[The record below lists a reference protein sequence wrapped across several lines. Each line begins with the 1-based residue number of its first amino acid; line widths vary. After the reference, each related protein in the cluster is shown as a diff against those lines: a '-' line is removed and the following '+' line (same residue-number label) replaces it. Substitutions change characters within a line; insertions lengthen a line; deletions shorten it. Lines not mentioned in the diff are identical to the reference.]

1 LSKRYDA
8 IVVGAGPVGSY
19 AAYRLACLGY
29 KVAVF
34 DQREEIDGKDCC
46 TGIVGKDCLDLLPI
60 ERDAVRVEARGA
72 SLFSPSGKM
81 LSVRKDTVQA
91 YVMDR
96 KLLDQGVAQRARKEG
111 VEYVLPARVE
121 DLRLA
126 DHGISALVNRG
137 GTSTECSARVAVV
150 ATGFG
155 SFPARTLGLRRTED
169 FVLGAQAPV
178 GLNFAHDVEV
188 YFGHTIA
195 PGFFAWLV
203 PTSDNTGLVGLLAR
217 HHPRDYLKSLL
228 ERLHAEGK
236 ITEPDGEI
244 ASGGI
249 PLKPL
254 PKCCAE
260 RAVVVGDA
268 AGQAKPTTGGGIYY
282 GLLSADMAV
291 DTIYEAVS
299 HNDLSA
305 KSLSR
310 YDAKWRKLL
319 IRELQLGYLAR
330 RVYENL
336 TDAQIDHVFEVARSN
351 GVLQDLLASPDA
363 AFDWHGAA
371 ILGAMKHSTFRKAI
385 WAMARSIAGP

>member
-1 LSKRYDA
+1 MSERYDA

-19 AAYRLACLGY
+19 AAYKLACLGY

-46 TGIVGKDCLDLLPI
+46 TGIVGRECLDLLPI
-60 ERDAVRVEARGA
+60 EADAVCVEARGA

-121 DLRLA
+121 DMRLA
-126 DHGISALVNRG
+126 DHSIIATANRG
-137 GTSTECSARVAVV
+137 GISTEYSARVAII

-155 SFPARTLGLRRTED
+155 SFPARTLGLRRVED

-178 GLNFAHDVEV
+178 GLSFPHEVEV
-188 YFGHTIA
+188 YFGHTVA

-203 PTSDNTGLVGLLAR
+203 PTSENTGLVGLLAR
-217 HHPRDYLKSLL
+217 HHPREYLEKLL
-228 ERLHAEGK
+228 HKLHAEGK
-236 ITEPDGEI
+236 ITDADGEI
-244 ASGGI
+244 AFGGI

-282 GLLSADMAV
+282 GLLSAGMAV
-291 DTIYEAVS
+291 DTIHEAVGR
-299 HNDLSA
+299 NDLSA
-305 KSLSR
+305 RSLSR

-319 IRELQLGYLAR
+319 TRELQLGYMAR

-336 TDAQIDHVFEVARSN
+336 TDAQIDRVFEVARSN
-351 GVLQDLLASPDA
+351 GVLEDVLGSPDT
-363 AFDWHGAA
+363 AFDWHGAT
-371 ILGAMKHSTFRKAI
+371 ILGAMKHSNFRKAI
-385 WAMARSIAGP
+385 WAMARSLGGP